1 MVRRAVLALFVL
13 TLALGSWSAAAQPQP
28 DDAVVPDVEPLDDV
42 PDPEPE
48 AVGAEAPPTGDE
60 PEAVGAE
67 APPTGDEDAEDEDA
81 EDEDA
86 DAADAFADAPDD
98 PFGDMPEAFDPDELG
113 GDDADE
119 AGPLFT
125 FNGFVQAQG
134 GVFTDWMR
142 HNTQRE
148 DAAGDK
154 YWTDH
159 GDLLGKPS
167 LMRATIQLEGDWN
180 PSKYA
185 SVHAEFRGARSLQLQ
200 ADRIHAEPPSASIS
214 DPVAW
219 AHRTYYNEADLR
231 EFFIDINPAS
241 WLNLRVGRQQVAWGD
256 LGQYRLLDVINPTN
270 STWHFANLESYEDMR
285 VPLWMFKSQIDIQA
299 LKGSLEFV
307 WVPLVDR
314 PEDRVTVPLTFVGA
328 WGLPLAGPRD
338 YKSSLKIDRK
348 TLLYPGGDIE
358 DSRVGARWIG
368 NLGNV
373 SYTLVYYFTHQLTP
387 PVPTGFYQR
396 WDEAKGAINND
407 IDVQLAFPR
416 QHIAGFSLEYMF
428 QSPVS
433 TVFRLEASYTP
444 NEHFSGASVPSGDL
458 ISNDF
463 VAGEDFW
470 TNLPTFEKHMFSYG
484 VQFMRPT
491 FIRPLNPNQTF
502 MFVLQ
507 ALHSVVLDYKKSER
521 MVSVPGFDSTATK
534 QHSLV
539 TVVAVVTNYLH
550 GLLQPKIVL
559 AYIPDLYHPAW
570 HEQWKAKN
578 SDSGFLITE
587 LGFLLGNSWRMQ
599 VGWCNFFGRDPY
611 KGVGLFRDRDEAY
624 LRIRYQF

>member
-1 MVRRAVLALFVL
+1 MIRRVALVLFALALI
-13 TLALGSWSAAAQPQP
+13 LGSGAATAQPQP
-28 DDAVVPDVEPLDDV
+28 DDAVVPDVEP
-42 PDPEPE
+42 E
-48 AVGAEAPPTGDE
+48 AAAVADE
-60 PEAVGAE
+60 E
-67 APPTGDEDAEDEDA
+67 
-81 EDEDA
+81 
-86 DAADAFADAPDD
+86 DAFADAPGDD
-98 PFGDMPEAFDPDELG
+98 DFGDMPEAYDPSELG
-113 GDDADE
+113 EGEDDD

-125 FNGFVQAQG
+125 LNGFVQAQG

-142 HNTQRE
+142 HNTQLV
-148 DAAGDK
+148 DDDGDE
-154 YWTDH
+154 YWQDH

-185 SVHAEFRGARSLQLQ
+185 SIHAVLRGAGSLQIQ
-200 ADRIHAEPPSASIS
+200 ADRVHAEPPGGKSIS

-219 AHRTYYNEADLR
+219 AHRTYYNELDLR
-231 EFFIDINPAS
+231 EFFIDINPTS
-241 WLNLRVGRQQVAWGD
+241 WLNFRVGRQQVAWGD

-285 VPLWMFKSQIDIQA
+285 VPLWMFKSLIDIKP

-307 WVPLVDR
+307 WVPLIDR
-314 PEDRVTVPLTFVGA
+314 ARDRVTVPLTFVGA
-328 WGLPLAGPRD
+328 WGLPLAGPRE
-338 YKSSLKIDRK
+338 YKSSLEIDRK

-358 DSRVGARWIG
+358 DSRIGARWIG
-368 NLGNV
+368 AIGNV
-373 SYTLVYYFTHQLTP
+373 SYTLVYYYTHQLTP

-396 WDEAKGAINND
+396 WNEAKGAINDD

-416 QHIAGFSLEYMF
+416 QHITGFSLEYMF

-433 TVFRLEASYTP
+433 TIFRLEASYTP
-444 NEHFSGASVPSGDL
+444 NAHFAGASVPSGDL
-458 ISNDF
+458 VSKDF

-470 TNLPTFEKHMFSYG
+470 TYLPTFEKHMFSYG
-484 VQFMRPT
+484 VQLMRPT

-502 MFVLQ
+502 MFVVQ

-521 MVSVPGFDSTATK
+521 MVSVPGFDSTMTK

-539 TVVAVVTNYLH
+539 TVFAVVTNYLH
-550 GLLQPKIVL
+550 GLLQPKVVL

-570 HEQWKAKN
+570 HEKWKAQN

-587 LGFLLGNSWRMQ
+587 LGFLIGNSWRMQ
-599 VGWCNFFGRDPY
+599 VGWANFFGRHAY
-611 KGVGLFRDRDEAY
+611 KGVGLFRDRDEVYA
-624 LRIRYQF
+624 RIRYQF